1 MDPDEN
7 PMGRNA
13 FWAAI
18 SLATIFLLVGLAA
31 TLLVLGGCIENKE
44 PSDIENKEPR
54 YFTRGDVCDA
64 LAEAQDYFDYRCG
77 LDSSDYLADCCDDT
91 SQRRPNHRCDNPV
104 TTSSVEIQRCI
115 NDAEM
120 AECVCLPELQ
130 WCQDICTTL
139 DINHLSICN

>member
-1 MDPDEN
+1 
-7 PMGRNA
+7 MGRNE

-31 TLLVLGGCIENKE
+31 VLLALGGCAFDEGPIDKE
-44 PSDIENKEPR
+44 PS
-54 YFTRGDVCDA
+54 YFTRGDVCEA
-64 LAEAQDYFDYRCG
+64 LAEAQDYFDSRCG
-77 LDSSDYLADCCDDT
+77 LDSADYLADCCDDT

-120 AECVCLPELQ
+120 AECLCLPELQ
-130 WCQDICTTL
+130 ECQDICTTL